1 MADAADDKLLTLAD
15 YRRAARGKLSPLA
28 WRYFR
33 AGADAEE
40 TLRDNRRA
48 FGRWQIWPRV
58 LVDVERRDLATTI
71 LGAPSTMP
79 VLIAP
84 TAYHRLAHPDGEAA
98 TVRGAAAAGVIACVA
113 TLATTSLE
121 EVAVAAPSAPKWFQL
136 YVHRDAGLT
145 REMVARA
152 AAAGYRAL
160 CVTVDT
166 PVLGRRV
173 GDERHG
179 FALPPGMPMPN
190 LLGAQLPS
198 TDGSSLAKYFAERHD
213 PAFSWRDL
221 ERLRAATALPLVLKG
236 LLRGDDAARAVE
248 HGCAAVIVSN
258 HGGRQLDGVPA
269 TLDALPG
276 VVDAVAGRC
285 EVLVD
290 GGVRWGTDVLKALA
304 LGARAVLLGR
314 PILWGLAVDGEAGVR
329 AVLELVRAELSRAMA
344 LAGCPTLGEI
354 TRDLVRPRESMLR

>member
-1 MADAADDKLLTLAD
+1 VGDGDDKLLTLGD
-15 YRRAARGKLSPLA
+15 YRRAARDVLSPMA
-28 WRYFR
+28 WRYYA
-33 AGADAEE
+33 AGADAQE

-48 FGRWQIWPRV
+48 FGRWQLWPRV
-58 LVDVERRDLATTI
+58 LVDVSERVLQTTI
-71 LGAPSTMP
+71 LGAPSSMP
-79 VLIAP
+79 VMVAP
-84 TAYHRLAHPDGEAA
+84 TAYQRLAHPDGESA
-98 TVRGAAAAGVIACVA
+98 TVRGAAAAGVIPCVA

-121 EVAVAAPSAPKWFQL
+121 DAAAAAPAAPKWFQL

-145 REMVARA
+145 REVVGRA

-160 CVTVDT
+160 VVTVDT
-166 PVLGRRV
+166 PVLGRRI

-179 FALPPGMPMPN
+179 FALPPGMTMPN
-190 LLGAQLPS
+190 LAVSQLPAG
-198 TDGSSLAKYFAERHD
+198 DGSSLAKYFAERHS

-221 ERLRAATALPLVLKG
+221 AALRASTTLPLVLKG
-236 LLRGDDAARAVE
+236 ILRADDAARAVD

-269 TLDALPG
+269 TIDALPG
-276 VVDAVAGRC
+276 VADAVAGRC

-314 PILWGLAVDGEAGVR
+314 PILWGLAVGGEAGVR
-329 AVLELVRAELSRAMA
+329 AVLELVRDELSRAMA
-344 LAGCPTLGEI
+344 LAGCRSVEEI
-354 TRDLVRPRESMLR
+354 DRDLVRRRDPMLR